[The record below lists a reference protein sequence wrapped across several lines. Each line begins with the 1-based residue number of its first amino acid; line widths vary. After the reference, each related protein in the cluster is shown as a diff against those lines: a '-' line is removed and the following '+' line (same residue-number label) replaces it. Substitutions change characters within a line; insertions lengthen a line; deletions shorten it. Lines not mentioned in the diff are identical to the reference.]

1 MPNRIGAN
9 IGKQVMPRSA
19 VADFQEVDRK
29 NFMGRGSSGRISEG
43 MLEYFSTT
51 VMKPKLDVS
60 MNTKEGS
67 LLVSELLP
75 RITEASPRAFLT
87 MVGMIR

>member
-9 IGKQVMPRSA
+9 IGKRVMPRSA
-19 VADFQEVDRK
+19 VADSQEVDWK
-29 NFMGRGSSGRISEG
+29 NFVERCSSGRISEG
-43 MLEYFSTT
+43 MSEYFSTT
-51 VMKPKLDVS
+51 VMKPKSDVS

-75 RITEASPRAFLT
+75 RITEASLRAFLT

>member
-9 IGKQVMPRSA
+9 IGKRVMPRSA
-19 VADFQEVDRK
+19 VADSQEVDRK
-29 NFMGRGSSGRISEG
+29 NFVGRGSSGRISEG
-43 MLEYFSTT
+43 MSEYFSTT
-51 VMKPKLDVS
+51 VVKPKSDVS

-67 LLVSELLP
+67 LLMSELLP
-75 RITEASPRAFLT
+75 RMTEASPRAFLT